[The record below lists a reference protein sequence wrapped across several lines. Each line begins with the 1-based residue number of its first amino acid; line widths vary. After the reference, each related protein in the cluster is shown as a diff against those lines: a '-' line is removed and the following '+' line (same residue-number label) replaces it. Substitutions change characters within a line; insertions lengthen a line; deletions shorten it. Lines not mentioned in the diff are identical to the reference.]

1 MSGRRIGASLLGVVT
16 LLPGLAAADRGEEV
30 YNQTCVACHGSDGTG
45 AMPGTPDFRAPD
57 GVLSKPDAVLM
68 DHILNGFQAPDSP
81 MAMPAKGGNPG
92 LSEADVRAVLAYLHR
107 EFGSR

>member
-1 MSGRRIGASLLGVVT
+1 MNGGRIGVWLLGMAT
-16 LLPGLAAADRGEEV
+16 LLPAFAAADRGEEV

-45 AMPGTPDFRAPD
+45 AMPGTPDFGAPD

-81 MAMPAKGGNPG
+81 MAMPAKGGNPN
-92 LSEADVRAVLAYLHR
+92 LTEDDVRAVLAYLHR
-107 EFGSR
+107 EFGGR